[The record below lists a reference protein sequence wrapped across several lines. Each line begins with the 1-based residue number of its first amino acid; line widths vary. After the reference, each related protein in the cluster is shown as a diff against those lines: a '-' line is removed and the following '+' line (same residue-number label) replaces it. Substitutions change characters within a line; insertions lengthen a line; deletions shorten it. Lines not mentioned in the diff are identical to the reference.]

1 MKFDLA
7 YFMCV
12 IGMVFII
19 EAVPYM
25 LFPKGLK
32 LTARYIDKVPEIWI
46 QITGL
51 VCALFGLAIIYFGRN
66 LG

>member
-32 LTARYIDKVPEIWI
+32 LTARYIDKVPERWI